1 MIIDRFLSLVLSNIY
16 AEVTYPLIN
25 ETHILQIELKLLLV
39 GFKLAGQLVAL
50 MVEGEQTLQEGQ
62 QLESSREERK
72 IVRQDGGKRDRLSS
86 I

>member
-1 MIIDRFLSLVLSNIY
+1 M
-16 AEVTYPLIN
+16 IN

-62 QLESSREERK
+62 QLESSREERN
-72 IVRQDGGKRDRLSS
+72 IVRQDGCKQEGSS
-86 I
+86 SVQSSDCVEMTTKTF

>member
-1 MIIDRFLSLVLSNIY
+1 MAIVRKGRLSF
-16 AEVTYPLIN
+16 EYPVIN

-62 QLESSREERK
+62 QLEGSGE
-72 IVRQDGGKRDRLSS
+72 KRRFLF
-86 I
+86 